1 MRNVTV
7 WSLLISGEIR
17 FGPPHNACCATDGKL
32 IRSIVIRNR
41 KSCFLIGFT
50 IKVIIYL
57 WIEFIWQKD
66 KYVGEDNYV
75 RGNEIWEA
83 AYEKLIIGSLVSHV
97 SNHVSQMIFL

>member
-1 MRNVTV
+1 
-7 WSLLISGEIR
+7 
-17 FGPPHNACCATDGKL
+17 
-32 IRSIVIRNR
+32 
-41 KSCFLIGFT
+41 
-50 IKVIIYL
+50 VIIYL